1 MIGNNVLLVTPFDKD
16 YNIDYPSLGNL
27 IEYVIGKGVN
37 GLIVLGTTGE
47 FFTMTNEEKREVIKF
62 VIQQTN
68 GRVPV
73 SVGVGYSG
81 TKVSIELAK
90 YAEAQKADSLL
101 VPPPYYYQANDTSLT
116 THFLGIAR
124 AVSIGIMYY
133 DGGGGIEIPV
143 EMIKNT
149 NKECPNIK
157 YVKASVL
164 KNNKV
169 RQMKEALEDKVEI
182 FCGDEVKLMTDL
194 KEGASGMA
202 TAIGNVLPEV
212 STQICDLYKKGEI
225 LESHKLYNTYVA
237 PWMVATGIIKSD
249 FIRCH
254 KEALFMMNVIK
265 TPTTRQPLG
274 ELSVA
279 KLEQLEILMGQLNL
293 IKNV

>member
-1 MIGNNVLLVTPFDKD
+1 MTGNNVLLVTPFDKD
-16 YNIDYPSLGNL
+16 YNIDYPSLGNV

-47 FFTMTNEEKREVIKF
+47 FFTMTNEEKQEVIKF

-68 GRVPV
+68 NRVPV
-73 SVGVGYSG
+73 CVGVGYSG
-81 TKVSIELAK
+81 TKVSIDLAK
-90 YAEAQKADSLL
+90 YAEFQKADSLL
-101 VPPPYYYQANDTSLT
+101 VMPPYYYPANDTALT
-116 THFLGIAR
+116 THFLGIAKS
-124 AVSIGIMYY
+124 VDLNIMYY
-133 DGGGGIEIPV
+133 DGAGGIEIPAA
-143 EMIKNT
+143 MIKST
-149 NKECPNIK
+149 NKECPNIR

-169 RQMKEALEDKVEI
+169 RQIKEALQDKVEI

-202 TAIGNVLPEV
+202 TAIGNVLPEI
-212 STQICDLYKKGEI
+212 STKICDLYQKGEI
-225 LESHKLYNTYVA
+225 LESHRLYNSYVA

-254 KEALFMMNVIK
+254 KEALFMMNIIK
-265 TPTTRQPLG
+265 NPITRQPLG

-279 KLEQLEILMGQLNL
+279 KFEQLEILMDQLNL